1 MFVSE
6 PGDFVKKPMSEMLM
20 LEIIADRRASCRLN

>member
-6 PGDFVKKPMSEMLM
+6 PGDFVKKPMSEMLR
-20 LEIIADRRASCRLN
+20 LEIIADRRAS